1 MMILHRDN
9 HDIPVP
15 LWSLPGLLLILVGL
29 VGSPASLRAQD
40 AVPAAT
46 PVTPA
51 TTTEVSDAPVAA
63 TLDSMSTLNDE
74 AKLGDGDRV
83 SYRVVEE
90 QKDPILLTVSDSGE
104 LSVPLVGRVNA
115 KGKTCKQLAYEL
127 KPLLEKDYFYHATV
141 IIGVETFSTHSRG
154 TVYLEGQVLKQG
166 AVEIPSDEVL
176 TVSKAILIDGGLAD
190 FADRR
195 RVKLIRKKADGTTET
210 SIVDLVEILDKG
222 HTDKDPVLQADDM
235 IIVPQKLVNF

>member
-104 LSVPLVGRVNA
+104 LSGALTPKVRPANSLPMNSSLCLKRTIFIMPRSSSEWRPSVPTQEGRSTWRA
-115 KGKTCKQLAYEL
+115 K
-127 KPLLEKDYFYHATV
+127 F
-141 IIGVETFSTHSRG
+141 
-154 TVYLEGQVLKQG
+154 
-166 AVEIPSDEVL
+166 
-176 TVSKAILIDGGLAD
+176 
-190 FADRR
+190 
-195 RVKLIRKKADGTTET
+195 
-210 SIVDLVEILDKG
+210 
-222 HTDKDPVLQADDM
+222 
-235 IIVPQKLVNF
+235 